1 MANLHEGDTRSK
13 PDELT
18 TAHNGRHDT
27 DLMAKLQEASVA
39 VCRVE
44 AITLEA

>member
-1 MANLHEGDTRSK
+1 MANLHEDDTRHK

-39 VCRVE
+39 ICGVE
-44 AITLEA
+44 AVTLEA